1 MAGAKAAF
9 SGEGD
14 KTQMPTVEV
23 AKAELDAGLGV
34 LALFV
39 KAGLCASNGDARRL
53 IQGNGASLNGK
64 QLSDP
69 TVKIGAGD
77 LDSDGELVLRAGKKK
92 FCRVVFN

>member
-64 QLSDP
+64 ALSDP

-92 FCRVVFN
+92 FCRVVFK